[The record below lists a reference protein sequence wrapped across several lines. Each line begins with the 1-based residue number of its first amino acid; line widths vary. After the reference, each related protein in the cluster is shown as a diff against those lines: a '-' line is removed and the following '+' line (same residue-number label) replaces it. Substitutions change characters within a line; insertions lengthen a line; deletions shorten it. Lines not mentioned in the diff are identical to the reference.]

1 MNKVASKS
9 SCPDCMPN
17 RLRAMHYQQE
27 TVTDA
32 STPCYTLNGFGSV
45 YYTPCR
51 VSWFSLEFLY
61 SRIRT
66 YTHRCTAGV
75 CLFVAPLMVLGLVM
89 VLRVSILIGDWIGYS
104 LYIVC
109 MIIYILIILMI
120 IIHKVI
126 KLILLNEHSFN
137 PYRFRNY

>member
-9 SCPDCMPN
+9 SCPDCIPG

-75 CLFVAPLMVLGLVM
+75 CAVCRTADGI
-89 VLRVSILIGDWIGYS
+89 RIGDGSSCVDID
-104 LYIVC
+104 
-109 MIIYILIILMI
+109 
-120 IIHKVI
+120 
-126 KLILLNEHSFN
+126 
-137 PYRFRNY
+137 R